1 MFDDKIYSLENAAAS
16 AANETVGLR
25 CEAVGLRLRGWEV
38 EAVAEE
44 LECSPRFV
52 RKWSSIFRREGVRAL
67 LAYAGPGRKKAI
79 TDAALDEMRDAI
91 LATQAEATPARGVG
105 IQALL
110 HKAGY
115 FIGLTSTYDAL
126 HRLDFSYKTARPVH
140 PKRSE
145 DAVQA
150 WKTQLPVVL
159 ANVQEK
165 NPEKKIRLFFQD
177 ETRFGMKGILTRQ
190 WSPIGERPWRE
201 RQMEY
206 KNAWIFG
213 AVEPS
218 TGAHHGLVTT
228 HAATDFMQAFVD
240 SFAVGIAH
248 DEHVVLVVDNAGWHV
263 TGQLRVPE
271 NITLHFLP
279 PYSPDLNPVE
289 TLWLFMKSNYLC
301 NRIFGT
307 LEEIMNAGLA
317 AWGNLTNEICRSVCG
332 GIYCKT

>member
-1 MFDDKIYSLENAAAS
+1 MIDAEIYSLENAAAS
-16 AANETVGLR
+16 AANETVERR

-38 EAVAEE
+38 DAVAEE
-44 LECSPRFV
+44 LDCSPRFV
-52 RKWSSIFRREGVRAL
+52 RKWSSIFSRDGVHAL
-67 LAYAGPGRKKAI
+67 LNYVGPGRKKKI
-79 TDAALDEMRDAI
+79 TDAALAEMRDAI
-91 LATQAEATPARGVG
+91 LATQAGTTPARGPR
-105 IQALL
+105 IQELL
-110 HKAGY
+110 CEAGY
-115 FIGLTSTYDAL
+115 IMGLTSTYEAL

-150 WKTQLPVVL
+150 WKTRLPEVL
-159 ANVQEK
+159 AEVQEK
-165 NPEKKIRLFFQD
+165 NPAKKIRLFFQD
-177 ETRFGMKGILTRQ
+177 ETRFGMKGILTRE

-201 RQMEY
+201 RQVEY

-213 AVEPS
+213 AVEPA
-218 TGAHHGLVTT
+218 TGDHHGLVTT

-263 TGQLRVPE
+263 TGHLRVPE

-289 TLWLFMKSNYLC
+289 TLWLFMKTNYLC
-301 NRIFGT
+301 NRIFDT
-307 LEEIMNAGLA
+307 LEEIMEAGLG
-317 AWGNLTNEICRSVCG
+317 AWSKLTNEICQSVCG
-332 GIYCKT
+332 GIYC